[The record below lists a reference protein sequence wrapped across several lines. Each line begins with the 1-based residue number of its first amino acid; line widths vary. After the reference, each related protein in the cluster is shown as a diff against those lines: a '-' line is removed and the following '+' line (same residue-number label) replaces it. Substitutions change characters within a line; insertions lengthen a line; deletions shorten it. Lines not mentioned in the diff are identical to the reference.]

1 MCSYASPAQYC
12 PREALHR
19 SGTDC
24 PSGVRPPR
32 QQLRIALRG
41 QIRPHSDVLPYRRG
55 QCTQYGWAAM
65 GLRHLSWMISPV
77 HDESRTIPRV
87 DAALDQLRSLQ
98 RPNPHQPV
106 LLDTRG
112 STARVAHLEE
122 TVATPEIKP
131 PDEEF
136 DEIGQ
141 HPVRHLLRQFAFT
154 NSSTRAGTAS
164 GRRLRSAAVDSFNPT
179 TRSS

>member
-1 MCSYASPAQYC
+1 MNPEQ
-12 PREALHR
+12 
-19 SGTDC
+19 
-24 PSGVRPPR
+24 
-32 QQLRIALRG
+32 
-41 QIRPHSDVLPYRRG
+41 
-55 QCTQYGWAAM
+55 
-65 GLRHLSWMISPV
+65 
-77 HDESRTIPRV
+77 SRRV

-136 DEIGQ
+136 DRRRTLFPCRPVLQ
-141 HPVRHLLRQFAFT
+141 HASSRHLQNR
-154 NSSTRAGTAS
+154 
-164 GRRLRSAAVDSFNPT
+164 
-179 TRSS
+179 

>member
-1 MCSYASPAQYC
+1 MSPAQ
-12 PREALHR
+12 
-19 SGTDC
+19 
-24 PSGVRPPR
+24 
-32 QQLRIALRG
+32 
-41 QIRPHSDVLPYRRG
+41 
-55 QCTQYGWAAM
+55 
-65 GLRHLSWMISPV
+65 
-77 HDESRTIPRV
+77 SRRV

-141 HPVRHLLRQFAFT
+141 DPVGAEVLAPGRSAFT
-154 NSSTRAGTAS
+154 DDQMPWATSHSTRISPRTCSGTWSPVPTVMIVAENRTATQAQAASAWARQYRTPRPGLPTRALDAG
-164 GRRLRSAAVDSFNPT
+164 GG
-179 TRSS
+179 